1 MSESTDTVRKSAPP
15 GVTRALMQILAGQ
28 RRRYV
33 LALGATVVAVVI
45 EFVAPFVSQAVID
58 AVTSALDPVRA
69 AQAPPSWF
77 TSWLGGPA
85 WVLEHLGRCVLAMAG
100 LTVVTA
106 WVNLVSGRALAL
118 GSERA
123 MAALRARL
131 FDHIQRLPTS
141 YHDEHETGELVQRCT
156 SDIDTIRRFLAGNL
170 VQVWRCLIMIVTVL
184 PLMLSLSVPMTLVA
198 LCLTLPIV
206 GFSFLFFRRVKHI
219 FKQADEAEGR
229 LTARLQ
235 ENLTGI
241 RVVRAFARQEYEE
254 ARFAEVNELRR
265 DWHRRLYHVMAVFW
279 SVSDL
284 LGVLQVALIVAV
296 GAYWTWHGH
305 MTFGMLFL
313 FLVWARKYV
322 FPLRSLGRELT
333 EFGKAQVS
341 MGRVLQIL
349 ETPVESAADHPVSA
363 VPPPP
368 MGLEFCN
375 VTFAYREARP
385 PSLRNVSFQ
394 VAAGETVA
402 LLGPSGSGKSSVVAL
417 LLRLYEHQEG
427 QVRVGG
433 VDTRDLDRHE
443 LRRLFAVALQ
453 EPYMFSRT
461 VADNIIMGRDGASA
475 REIEIAADI
484 AAIHGSIIE
493 FEEAYQTMVGERG
506 VTLSGGQRQRISLAR
521 AVLRQAP
528 VLILDDTLSA
538 VDSETE
544 QQIVSGLNGLG
555 TSTTLVI
562 AHRLSTLQM
571 ADRVIV
577 FDHGAIVQQ
586 GTHEALLQEEGLY
599 RRLWDLQCRMEEDD
613 DVD

>member
-1 MSESTDTVRKSAPP
+1 MSRPKDTTQPAPP
-15 GVTRALMQILAGQ
+15 GATRALIAILAGQ
-28 RRRYV
+28 RRRYAIAL
-33 LALGATVVAVVI
+33 LATLVAVVL
-45 EFVAPFVSQAVID
+45 EFMTPFVSQAVID
-58 AVTSALDPVRA
+58 AVTSALAPERA
-69 AQAPPSWF
+69 ALTPPSWF
-77 TSWLGGPA
+77 TTWLGGNT
-85 WVLEHLGRCVLAMAG
+85 WVLAHLGHCALAMIGLAA
-100 LTVVTA
+100 LTVV
-106 WVNLVSGRALAL
+106 VNLVSGRELAV

-123 MAALRARL
+123 MAALRGRL
-131 FDHIQRLPTS
+131 FDHIQRLPAS

-156 SDIDTIRRFLAGNL
+156 SDIDTIRRFLGSNL

-184 PLMLSLSVPMTLVA
+184 PLMLSINVPMTLVA
-198 LCLTLPIV
+198 LCLTLPII
-206 GFSFLFFRRVKHI
+206 GFSFVFFRLVKHI

-241 RVVRAFARQEYEE
+241 RVVRAFARQEHEE
-254 ARFAEVNELRR
+254 ARFAEVNEERR
-265 DWHRRLYHVMAVFW
+265 IWHRRLYNVMAVFW

-296 GAYWTWHGH
+296 GAYWTWHGR
-305 MTFGMLFL
+305 MSFGMLFM

-322 FPLRSLGRELT
+322 FPLRSLGRVLT
-333 EFGKAQVS
+333 DFGKAQVS
-341 MGRVLQIL
+341 MGRVMQIL
-349 ETPVESAADHPVSA
+349 ETPVETVDDHPAAS
-363 VPPPP
+363 VPQPP
-368 MGLEFCN
+368 MGLEFHN
-375 VTFAYREARP
+375 VTFRYREGRA
-385 PSLRNVSFQ
+385 PSLDNVSLQ
-394 VAAGETVA
+394 VAPGETVA

-417 LLRLYEHQEG
+417 LLRLYDHQEG

-433 VDTRDLDRHE
+433 VDIRKLDRHE

-461 VADNIIMGRDGASA
+461 VADNITMGRDGASA
-475 REIEIAADI
+475 REVESAADV
-484 AAIHGSIIE
+484 AAIHTSIME
-493 FEEAYQTMVGERG
+493 FEEAYETMVGERG

-544 QQIVSGLNGLG
+544 QVIVSGLDGL
-555 TSTTLVI
+555 TKSTTLVI
-562 AHRLSTLQM
+562 AHRFSTLQM

-577 FDHGAIVQQ
+577 FDHGRIVQQ
-586 GTHEALLQEEGLY
+586 GAHEALLQEEGLY
-599 RRLWDLQCRMEEDD
+599 RRLWDLQCRMEDD